1 MSTKMHRQPWDDK
14 QDMFLHR
21 AVGLL
26 SLDKLAKE
34 LGRTPDAVRQRMTQ
48 LRVVLPSEQ
57 PEYLTPQEFATAMG
71 LNRMAARKLLQKAPF
86 CHEAF
91 YRNRR
96 VRMAVR
102 AELLRWL
109 ANPLNWLNLDETKI
123 ADPELRRVVEQA
135 KADSARDR
143 WFTRAEAAVFS
154 HYSYHTI
161 HKWIY
166 RDKILFT
173 TRGSRGRKGISLH
186 LIKKSD
192 LERVLRERGA

>member
-21 AVGLL
+21 AVGLQP
-26 SLDKLAKE
+26 LDKVAKE
-34 LGRTPDAVRQRMTQ
+34 LGRTPDAVRQRMKQ

-71 LNRMAARKLLQKAPF
+71 LNRITARHLLKQSPF
-86 CHEAF
+86 GHEAF

-102 AELLRWL
+102 AELRRWL

-123 ADPELRRVVEQA
+123 TDLELRQVVEQA
-135 KADSARDR
+135 KADSVRDR
-143 WFTRAEAAVFS
+143 WFTLAEAAEFS
-154 HYSYHTI
+154 HYSYHGI
-161 HKWIY
+161 NKWIY
-166 RDKILFT
+166 RDKILPT